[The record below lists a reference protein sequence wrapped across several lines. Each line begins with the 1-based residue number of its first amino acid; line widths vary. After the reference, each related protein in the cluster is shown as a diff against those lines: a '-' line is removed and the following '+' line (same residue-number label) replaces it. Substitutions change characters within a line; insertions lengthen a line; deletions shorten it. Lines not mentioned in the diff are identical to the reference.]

1 VEILEM
7 NDKRRY
13 QRHAVNNKDD
23 KNTKGEVTVEKELLK
38 IVDFSSSGMCL
49 LSKTFISVDEAVSIS
64 VDFED
69 HGKIDLIGKVVR
81 VKRQKGKWHVAIDL
95 TETYKRDTLKKV

>member
-1 VEILEM
+1 M

-81 VKRQKGKWHVAIDL
+81 VKRQKGMWRVAIDL
-95 TETYKRDTLKKV
+95 TETYKLDTLKKV